1 MNKTSLA
8 LVCAGLL
15 FIPASQAHT
24 PYLKPLS
31 FEPVS
36 RDTVTLDASF
46 AEQFF
51 VPEVAISNAKFDVE
65 TPDGK
70 LSPVE
75 TVVDLKT
82 RNVLEQAMEQ
92 EGTYRFSTGKRM
104 GAIFRVY
111 DLNGERGSMRGN
123 EKPLPEGA
131 TLTEHFQSVTSAVTY
146 VTKKGPTDTVLA
158 ASGQGLELVPRTHP
172 NGLFSGDTFAFPL
185 TYEGEPVAD
194 EKVTLYLAND
204 QFSEESDFQTLTTN
218 AKGEASVSLNSQGLY
233 LLQARVKAPAP
244 KGADVPVYSYTT
256 TLTLEAF

>member
-1 MNKTSLA
+1 MTKTSLA

-15 FIPASQAHT
+15 FIPATQAHT

-36 RDTVTLDASF
+36 RGTVTLDASF

-82 RNVLEQAMEQ
+82 RNVLEQIMEQ
-92 EGTYRFSTGKRM
+92 EGTYRFSTGKRL

-111 DLNGERGSMRGN
+111 DLNGERGSVRGN
-123 EKPLPEGA
+123 QEPLPEGA
-131 TLTEHFQSVTSAVTY
+131 VLTEHFQSVTSAVTY
-146 VTKKGPTDTVLA
+146 VSKKGPTDTVLA
-158 ASGQGLELVPRTHP
+158 AREEGLELVPHTHP
-172 NGLFSGDTFAFPL
+172 NGLFSGDTFSFAL
-185 TYEGEPVAD
+185 TYDGKPVAD
-194 EKVTLYLAND
+194 ENVTLYLASD

-218 AKGEASVSLNSQGLY
+218 ARGEASATLSTQGLY
-233 LLQARVKAPAP
+233 LLQARIKAPAP
-244 KGADVPVYSYTT
+244 ENAGVPVYSYTT